1 MQFPSKIPTKFFTD
15 MKRAILNLIGKKM
28 PKIAK
33 TILNNKVIISK

>member
-1 MQFPSKIPTKFFTD
+1 

-33 TILNNKVIISK
+33 TILNNKVIISKWVYFLIIIC